1 MSMLEFDGKD
11 LEEALSAAASA
22 VGRPAGELDYEL
34 VEGGRKGVFG
44 LGSRPVRIRV
54 NAPAI
59 AVTAAP
65 TVTAAPEASAAA
77 RMLREIVRLMGFSLE
92 VSETR
97 REGVL
102 ELCLEG
108 ADRQRLLARDGE
120 LITALETVLGRM
132 GRRAWPDEP
141 AIRVTCTGFT
151 NPEDAGL
158 IVRAREMAEDVLR
171 SGARRSFP
179 AMNPYE
185 RRLVHMTIREFPEL
199 RSSSEGDGFLKRV
212 HVEKIGS

>member
-1 MSMLEFDGKD
+1 MSMPEFDGKD

-54 NAPAI
+54 NA
-59 AVTAAP
+59 VAP
-65 TVTAAPEASAAA
+65 DPSAAA

-102 ELCLEG
+102 ELGLEG
-108 ADRQRLLARDGE
+108 ADRHRLLARDGE
-120 LITALETVLGRM
+120 LVTALETVLGRM
-132 GRRAWPDEP
+132 GRRAWPEEP
-141 AIRVTCTGFT
+141 AIRVTCAGFT

-158 IVRAREMAEDVLR
+158 IVRAREMAADVLR
-171 SGARRSFP
+171 SGSRRSFP
-179 AMNPYE
+179 EMNPYE
-185 RRLVHMTIREFPEL
+185 RRLVHMTIREFPQL
-199 RSSSEGDGFLKRV
+199 RSSSEGNGFLKRV
-212 HVEKIGS
+212 HVEKIGT